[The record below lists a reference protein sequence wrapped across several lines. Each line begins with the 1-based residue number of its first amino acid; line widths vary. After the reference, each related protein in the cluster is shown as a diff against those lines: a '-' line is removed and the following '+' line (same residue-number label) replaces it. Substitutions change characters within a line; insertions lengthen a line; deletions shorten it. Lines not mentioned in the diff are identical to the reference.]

1 MNLFNL
7 GSYHALIDY
16 AHNAASYEALGGF
29 VRNWPGERIGVVGG
43 PGDRRNEDFIELGRL
58 SAKMFDRIIVKE
70 DDDLRERASGEAS
83 ELISKGILQEN
94 PNCRYEI
101 LLKETEAINMA
112 LDQAT
117 PASLVVILP
126 ESVSR
131 AISLLEARNPLP
143 ERISGSIATDAKM
156 TVMRSVV
163 NKV

>member
-1 MNLFNL
+1 
-7 GSYHALIDY
+7 
-16 AHNAASYEALGGF
+16 
-29 VRNWPGERIGVVGG
+29 
-43 PGDRRNEDFIELGRL
+43 
-58 SAKMFDRIIVKE
+58 
-70 DDDLRERASGEAS
+70 
-83 ELISKGILQEN
+83 
-94 PNCRYEI
+94 
-101 LLKETEAINMA
+101 MA